1 MKIHEYQ
8 ARELFQKFSIPVP
21 AGVLVSST
29 EDAAAKAKD
38 IGYPV
43 VLKSQVLVGGRG
55 KAGGIKI
62 AKTSEDIKALY
73 PLLQKLI
80 IKGYPVKKIYLSKA
94 ADIVKEYYMAVT
106 IDAVKGDAVMILSAA
121 GGVDIEDVAKTRPE
135 AIRKFYFQGR
145 KEADS
150 SLETF
155 VAQVFSDAKH
165 AKAAAEI
172 ARKLARMFFSLD
184 CSLAEINPLI
194 VDKSGEV
201 VAIDAKVTFDD
212 NALYRQPEAAAL
224 RDMDYEDA
232 DELEAKDKGLS
243 FVKLDGNVGC
253 IVNGAGLAMGTMDA
267 VKLSGGQPANFLD
280 VGGSSNPQKVLN
292 ALRIILRNKKIKAV
306 LINIFGGITRCDDI
320 AAGILAARRELDLPV
335 PLVVRL
341 TGTNEE
347 KAKEMLKAEKMEV
360 FSSMREA
367 VQKVVSLAK

>member
-212 NALYRQPEAAAL
+212 NALYRQTDMAVL